1 LHNWNILIKPNRQFL
16 KMIDKIKKTNKM
28 KANKLFY
35 TLALIFMTSISFGQT
50 QFDKYEDM
58 EGVTSVIV
66 NQKAFSLM
74 GKIGTESDQ
83 EYLDLIKNIETLK
96 VFATESPAVANQM
109 AIEVDKYLKTSKLE
123 ELMRVKDGN
132 DRVNIYVREG
142 KTDNYVNE
150 LFMFVKSSDESVSE
164 TVIICLTGNIDLKQV
179 SKLTKEMDLPGGKHL
194 EKAGKQ

>member
-1 LHNWNILIKPNRQFL
+1 MIKPNRPFL
-16 KMIDKIKKTNKM
+16 KMIDKNKKTNKM
-28 KANKLFY
+28 KTNKLFY
-35 TLALIFMTSISFGQT
+35 TLALIFMTSLGFGQT

-96 VFATESPAVANQM
+96 VFATENPAVANQM
-109 AIEVDKYLKTSKLE
+109 AIEVEKYLKTSKLE

-132 DRVNIYVREG
+132 DRVNIYVRDG

-150 LFMFVKSSDESVSE
+150 LFMFVKSSDESISE